1 MHTPAEAPR
10 GARHPA
16 LRLAGFALA
25 AAAAGLLLALA
36 IPRLDDAG
44 RRPPADTSTSP
55 PRAVFPTWSFPAPPD
70 RDRRIPL
77 YLVASEADRLLVER
91 ALVASSYIELN
102 NGDFVGPWAIIVMT
116 EAIGLRD
123 IELLNLARIAGGEL
137 PYRVIDI
144 R

>member
-1 MHTPAEAPR
+1 MNGPAEAPR

-16 LRLAGFALA
+16 LRLGGFALTA
-25 AAAAGLLLALA
+25 AAAALLLALA

-44 RRPPADTSTSP
+44 RRPPAETNTSP
-55 PRAVFPTWSFPAPPD
+55 PRAVVRTRSLPAPPD

-91 ALVASSYIELN
+91 ALVANSYIELN

-116 EAIGLRD
+116 ESIGLRD